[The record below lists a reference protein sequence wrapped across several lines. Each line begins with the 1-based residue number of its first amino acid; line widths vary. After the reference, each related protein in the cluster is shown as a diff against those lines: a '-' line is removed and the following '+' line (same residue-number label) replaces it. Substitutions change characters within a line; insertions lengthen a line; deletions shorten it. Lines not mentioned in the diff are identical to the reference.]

1 MHATALIMSLKYHSL
16 SVPLAF
22 SRAPICFTGAS
33 LFAFPHREPSLWFV
47 SIMSDL
53 QQGSHHAFTAS
64 LLAAREANTGQRKQG
79 VISAM
84 WLSEEIYTSKATGRS
99 KAFLFTLT
107 PRKCVVARCC

>member
-33 LFAFPHREPSLWFV
+33 PFAFTHREPSLWFV

-53 QQGSHHAFTAS
+53 QPGSHHALTAS
-64 LLAAREANTGQRKQG
+64 LLAACCTRGEYWAEEAGGNFC
-79 VISAM
+79 
-84 WLSEEIYTSKATGRS
+84 Y
-99 KAFLFTLT
+99 
-107 PRKCVVARCC
+107 VALRRNIHF